1 MKRALLAALLLAGCT
16 HVTTIRTEPQGA
28 LIYVNGVRLGS
39 SPVEWETR
47 SGFPGSAFAKA
58 EKEGFVP
65 ARDVPIEKSYRA
77 DLSLLLLLPGI
88 LPYFF
93 TARFEDEVVI
103 HLEATTAP
111 VPTSSR

>member
-1 MKRALLAALLLAGCT
+1 MKRALIAALLLAGCT

-28 LIYVNGVRLGS
+28 LVYVNGVRLGNA
-39 SPVEWETR
+39 PLEWETR

-65 ARDVPIEKSYRA
+65 ARIPIEKSYRA
-77 DLSLLLLLPGI
+77 DASLLLLLPGI

-103 HLEATTAP
+103 RLEPTTAP